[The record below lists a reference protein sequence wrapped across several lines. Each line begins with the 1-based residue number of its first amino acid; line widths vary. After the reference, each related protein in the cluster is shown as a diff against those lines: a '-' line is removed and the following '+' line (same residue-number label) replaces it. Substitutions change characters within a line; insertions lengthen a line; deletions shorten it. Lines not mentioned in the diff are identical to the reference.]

1 MTSGEAQ
8 SSDIEKYR
16 RALAQARETISQLLS
31 ENQKLSGSTPI
42 AISGMSCRFPGGANS
57 PSAYWHLLRS
67 GQDGI
72 SNLGDRR
79 WPKSKYFDD
88 NPDTPGKMYTDRAGL
103 ISQSVDLFD
112 AAFFGISPGEATALD
127 PQQRL
132 LMETSWEALEDAG
145 IIPAT
150 LNHSKTGF
158 FIGMSGDDYARFH
171 RHSGDPKLIN
181 AYSLTGSTMSTA
193 AGRLSYFYGSNGP
206 SLTLDTA
213 CSSSLVALH
222 LAVQSLQS
230 GESDLALVGASNLIL
245 LPEVHVAFCRLGAL
259 SPDGACKTFS
269 ADADGYVRS
278 EGTGFVVLERLE
290 DCEHRKSKIYGVV
303 NGSAINQDGRTAGLS
318 APSARAQQEVILT
331 ALDDARLEPSQID
344 YVETHGTGTNLGDP
358 IEIEALFESIG
369 KRRDRPLLIGSAKS
383 NIGHMEPTAGL
394 GGLIKILLS
403 LQHQQLPGNLHFER
417 PNPLIQWSSIPFQVV
432 SKTVPWH
439 AQHNEPR
446 RAGLSAFGFSGTNA
460 HIIISEHTKPEDFPE
475 PPSDPIFTLE
485 CSAKSPES
493 LQQQAKNYL
502 DVLQS
507 KKFSTFDLCASAHL
521 HRSRFPFRK
530 WFSGKNDNEIES
542 KIETFL
548 REPVSNSDATP
559 LPNENVKSV
568 WTFTGQGS
576 QYPGMG
582 AELYDQDDLFR
593 SIIDVAAEILSPF
606 REVSITNLI
615 TGRDPHDCI
624 HQTEYS
630 QPALFALE
638 YALAQ
643 RWVHWGFQ
651 PDAVLGHSIG
661 EYVAACIS
669 GVMSFEDALKL
680 VECRGRLM
688 GSLPSG
694 GGMAAVQLS
703 EHEVYRC
710 RQEFDLE
717 KEVDFAAVNS
727 VTETVISGSQEAI
740 SEFCTRLETSGNSAT
755 VLNVS
760 HAFHSY
766 LMDPILDEFRKTC
779 ESISLNKPEILMALN
794 LDGSVN
800 QDLPASSDYWCRQ
813 IRSAVRFDDCYQTL
827 KNYGHT
833 VFLEMGPQPI
843 LTQILKSNQDSSI
856 RALSVLSRGQSS
868 VDKLATA
875 HERLLETGVTP
886 DWEQRYRGYR
896 FVELPLYPF
905 DHQHFWAT
913 KGYEMALNDR
923 GSSGNYSELS
933 QSLKWKSLELGPPL
947 KPTNWLIAGNFHTK
961 LLQDIGD
968 AGSRLQFTKVELNS
982 AWEILNAQ
990 HPDGI
995 IIQASP
1001 DSESVTTLTRHLEQ
1015 VRFLVRTIASSN
1027 LAATVW
1033 IIGDPVSQGLSTHA
1047 CRGLMQTL
1055 LLEYPTLC
1063 GGLIELHQNQASS
1076 LGKVLGATGL
1086 RGWFRVESK
1095 TVQYP
1100 AIAHDIQSK
1109 ESLGAD
1115 LDSVIISGGLG
1126 GIGLSIAEALCAR
1139 DIPHI
1144 CLISRTAPSEAT
1156 SKIIEKFRHNGS
1168 TVEVH
1173 TLDVAKDNS
1182 KTAIRDLASR
1192 FPQSTFFHCAGV
1204 MPIDGENDISL
1215 AFEGKVQGGLNITNA
1230 ISDFPDIHLVMMGSI
1245 SAITGT
1251 PGISAYS
1258 AANGALTGIVTNRTV
1273 SGGRGVCVN
1282 WGPWLDGRIIGD
1294 AEIDQTQASG
1304 FSDLTTNE
1312 ALDALSLTS
1321 SSIDHPCVVNADWQR
1336 VSESFSIRKSLTLFE
1351 DIAEHSKPLPD
1362 RTSSQGLTFFADL
1375 PDDDKLGALFN
1386 LLQTPL
1392 SQILGLTPSKSID
1405 IERGFF
1411 DQGMDSIKALEFRE
1425 SIDDLTGIRLE
1436 ATDIFDYPT
1445 LSRLGQYLLSLVSE
1459 HEASHTD
1466 QPVSEDRDIDIETL
1480 SEEDLSALIDAEYL
1494 LTQPQPKQKNR

>member
-1 MTSGEAQ
+1 MTSGESQ
-8 SSDIEKYR
+8 STDIQKYR
-16 RALAQARETISQLLS
+16 NALAQARETISQLLS
-31 ENQKLSGSTPI
+31 ENQRLSRSTTI

-127 PQQRL
+127 PQQRF

-158 FIGMSGDDYARFH
+158 FVGMSGDDYARFH

-269 ADADGYVRS
+269 ANADGYVRS

-290 DCEHRKSKIYGVV
+290 DCENRKSKIYGVV

-318 APSARAQQEVILT
+318 APSAKAQQEVILT
-331 ALDDARLEPSQID
+331 ALNDAKLEPSQID

-369 KRRDRPLLIGSAKS
+369 QRRDHPLLIGSAKS

-403 LQHQQLPGNLHFER
+403 LQHQELPGNLHFKS

-460 HIIISEHTKPEDFPE
+460 HVIISEHVKPADFLE
-475 PPSDPIFTLE
+475 PSSDPIYTLE
-485 CSAKSPES
+485 CSAKSPKS

-502 DVLQS
+502 NILQS

-530 WFSGKNDNEIES
+530 WFSGKNDDEIKS

-548 REPVSNSDATP
+548 REPVSNSDTTP

-576 QYPGMG
+576 QYLGMG

-615 TGRDPHDCI
+615 TGRDPSDCI
-624 HQTEYS
+624 HRTEYS

-643 RWVHWGFQ
+643 RWVHWGFR

-694 GGMAAVQLS
+694 GAMAAVQLS
-703 EHEVYRC
+703 EDSVYRC

-717 KEVDFAAVNS
+717 EEVDFAAINS

-740 SEFCTRLETSGNSAT
+740 GQFCERLEASGKSAT

-760 HAFHSY
+760 HGFHSY
-766 LMDPILDEFRKTC
+766 LMDPILDEFREIC
-779 ESISLNKPEILMALN
+779 ESLSLHKPEILMALN

-800 QDLPASSDYWCRQ
+800 KDLPASSDYWCRQ
-813 IRSAVRFDDCYQTL
+813 MRSAVRFDDCYQTL
-827 KNYGHT
+827 KNSGHT

-843 LTQILKSNQDSSI
+843 LTQILKSNRDSTI

-868 VDKLATA
+868 LDKLATA
-875 HERLLETGVTP
+875 HERLLENGVTP

-905 DHQHFWAT
+905 DHQQFWAT

-923 GSSGNYSELS
+923 TASNDRAELN
-933 QSLKWKSLELGPPL
+933 QSLKWKSLELEPL
-947 KPTNWLIAGNFHTK
+947 FKPTNWLIVGNFLTTSSK
-961 LLQDIGD
+961 DID
-968 AGSRLQFTKVELNS
+968 QTEPRLQFKKVELNS
-982 AWEILNAQ
+982 VWETLNAQ

-1001 DSESVTTLTRHLEQ
+1001 DSDSVATLTGHLEQ
-1015 VRFLVRTIASSN
+1015 VRLLVRTIASRN
-1027 LAATVW
+1027 LATTVW
-1033 IIGDPVSQGLSTHA
+1033 VIGDPVNQGLATHA

-1055 LLEYPTLC
+1055 LLEYPSLC
-1063 GGLIELHQNQASS
+1063 GGTIELHQNQAAS
-1076 LGKVLGATGL
+1076 LDKILGATGL
-1086 RGWFRVESK
+1086 RGWFRVESS

-1100 AIAHDIQSK
+1100 VIAHKIQSSK
-1109 ESLGAD
+1109 RLRTD

-1126 GIGLSIAEALCAR
+1126 GIGLSIAEALCNR
-1139 DIPHI
+1139 GVRHL
-1144 CLISRTAPSEAT
+1144 CLIGRTAPSKAASEL
-1156 SKIIEKFRHNGS
+1156 IDRFRQNGS
-1168 TVEVH
+1168 TVEIQ
-1173 TLDVAKDNS
+1173 TLDLAKDNS
-1182 KTAIRDLASR
+1182 ATVIRDLASR

-1204 MPIDGENDISL
+1204 MPIDGENDISQ
-1215 AFEGKVQGGLNITNA
+1215 AFEGKVLGGLNIANA
-1230 ISDFPDIHLVMMGSI
+1230 ISEFPDIHLVMMGSI

-1258 AANGALTGIVTNRTV
+1258 AANGALTGIIADRTA

-1282 WGPWLDGRIIGD
+1282 WGPWLDGGIIGQT
-1294 AEIDQTQASG
+1294 EINQAQASG

-1312 ALDALSLTS
+1312 ALEALSLIS
-1321 SSIDHPCVVNADWQR
+1321 SSTDHPCVVNADWQR

-1351 DIAEHSKPLPD
+1351 EITEHSKPLPERD
-1362 RTSSQGLTFFADL
+1362 PSQGLPFLADL
-1375 PDDDKLGALFN
+1375 PEDEKLIALLN
-1386 LLQTPL
+1386 LLRTPL
-1392 SQILGLTPSKSID
+1392 GQILGLAPSESID

-1411 DQGMDSIKALEFRE
+1411 DQGMDSVKALEFRE

-1459 HEASHTD
+1459 DKAVHTD
-1466 QPVSEDRDIDIETL
+1466 QKSDEDKDIDIETL